1 METLSIKVLL
11 PRNSKD
17 LCFGNI
23 EGEKKNTYT
32 NNKITIYSVIIGID
46 TIINVF
52 QPKEEEAAAKTQ
64 QSINPDVTFL
74 FFTRLSKIPVRK
86 WQFSLLL

>member
-1 METLSIKVLL
+1 MLWKYI
-11 PRNSKD
+11 
-17 LCFGNI
+17 G
-23 EGEKKNTYT
+23 GKKSTHN

-46 TIINVF
+46 TSINAF

-74 FFTRLSKIPVRK
+74 FSLDLAKYLLGSGSFHYYSKVTQASKYIRQC
-86 WQFSLLL
+86 WFIS